1 MSISLPPGAG
11 HEVAQEISTSLVP
24 KPQIIQEQT
33 AGQAVEQWV
42 REGSAKLALAL
53 ERQLDRRIDRTIRR
67 LRSSDGAVLS
77 VDLSDCALLRDSGV
91 EMLCEA
97 LLKCAHVQEL
107 RLQRTGCTHIGAG
120 HIAALLLHHLRLRL
134 AVLSHNEIGDTRPKP
149 NANPKPNPNPN
160 PNPCRSPSP
169 SPTSSPILT
178 R

>member
-24 KPQIIQEQT
+24 KPQIIQERT
-33 AGQAVEQWV
+33 AEQAAEQWV
-42 REGSAKLALAL
+42 GEGSAKLALAL

-67 LRSSDGAVLS
+67 LRSSDGAVLC
-77 VDLSDCALLRDSGV
+77 DFSDCALLRDSGV

-134 AVLSHNEIGDTRPKP
+134 IVLSHNEIGDT
-149 NANPKPNPNPN
+149 
-160 PNPCRSPSP
+160 
-169 SPTSSPILT
+169 
-178 R
+178 

>member
-42 REGSAKLALAL
+42 REGSAKLGPAL

-97 LLKCAHVQEL
+97 LLKCAHVQDL

-134 AVLSHNEIGDTRPKP
+134 AVLSHNEIGDTLP
-149 NANPKPNPNPN
+149 
-160 PNPCRSPSP
+160 
-169 SPTSSPILT
+169 
-178 R
+178 

>member
-33 AGQAVEQWV
+33 AEQAAEQWV
-42 REGSAKLALAL
+42 RKGSAKLALAL

-134 AVLSHNEIGDTRPKP
+134 AVLSHNEIGDTLP
-149 NANPKPNPNPN
+149 
-160 PNPCRSPSP
+160 
-169 SPTSSPILT
+169 
-178 R
+178 